1 LITIRNFLKTIG
13 NNRDMNQTIIPVAN
27 PRERFIHRKDE
38 FLKAVQ
44 TVIEKGIYI
53 LGDEVASF
61 EKEFAEYIGVNYC
74 VGVANGTDAIAIAL
88 KGLGVKPGDE
98 VITVSHSAVA
108 TVAAIEMIGAI
119 PVFADIELDSRCIDP
134 LKIAELITT
143 RTKAIIPVHIYGQ
156 PARIKE
162 IVQIARQHDIKVLED
177 CAQAHGAK
185 VEGQKVGSFGDAAS
199 FSFYPTKNLGAIGD
213 GGAVVTNSAEY
224 YQNVLALRQYGWHQ
238 RYISDFPGVNS
249 RLHELQA
256 AFLRICLKE
265 LDNDNAKRNK
275 IADQYTSAFENLN
288 IKTPKYIPNN
298 YGVFHLYVIESDT
311 RDELAK
317 YLYSKGVGT
326 ALHYPQP
333 IHLQPA
339 YKGRIR
345 GCESLIN
352 TEFLYKRIL
361 SIPMYPELSD
371 AQVSAVIDA
380 VKGWESSL

>member
-1 LITIRNFLKTIG
+1 
-13 NNRDMNQTIIPVAN
+13 MNKTIIPVAN

-38 FLKAVQ
+38 FLKAAQ
-44 TVIEKGIYI
+44 SVIENGMYI

-61 EKEFAEYIGVNYC
+61 EKEFAGYIGVNYC

-108 TVAAIEMIGAI
+108 TVAAIEMVGAI
-119 PVFADIELDSRCIDP
+119 PVFADIELDSRCIDS
-134 LKIAELITT
+134 LKIAELISPK
-143 RTKAIIPVHIYGQ
+143 TKAVIPVHIYGQ

-162 IVQIARQHDIKVLED
+162 IVQVAHKHDIKVLED

-185 VEGQKVGSFGDAAS
+185 VDGQRVGSFGDAAS

-213 GGAVVTNSAEY
+213 GGAVVTNSAEV

-256 AFLRICLKE
+256 AFLRISLKE
-265 LDNDNAKRNK
+265 LDSDNSKRNK
-275 IADQYTSAFENLN
+275 IANQYTSAFENLG
-288 IKTPKYIPNN
+288 IETPKHILSN
-298 YGVFHLYVIESDT
+298 YCVFHLYVIESDT

-371 AQVSAVIDA
+371 AQVSTIIDA
-380 VKGWESSL
+380 VKAWESGF